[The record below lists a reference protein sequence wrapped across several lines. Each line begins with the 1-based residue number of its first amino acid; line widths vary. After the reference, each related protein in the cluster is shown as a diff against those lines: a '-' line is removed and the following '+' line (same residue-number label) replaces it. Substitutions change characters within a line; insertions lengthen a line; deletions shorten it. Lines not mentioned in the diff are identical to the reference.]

1 LLAVNLLARLATRVW
16 KDHMDISQGRVT
28 SADGTQ
34 IAYERSGSGPVIV
47 LVSPALGDHTANEQL
62 AGFLSRNLTVINY
75 DRRGRGASTDT
86 PHYAVEREVEDIEA
100 LIDAAGASAYLFG
113 SSSGAV
119 LALEAANRLDGKVR
133 ALFMYEPPF
142 IVDSTRPPLPAD
154 YLQHLRDLLSADR
167 RAEAVE
173 YFMSKAVGVPDDMLA
188 QMRQAAMWPSL
199 ELAAP
204 TLVHDGEIMADTM
217 SGNPLPPNRW
227 ASVAAPA
234 LVMDGEKSPDWM
246 HHAAMAI
253 AALLPKAQYRTLEG
267 LDHSAMMTAPL
278 DIATTMYA
286 FFLKEHM
293 GGRPA

>member
-1 LLAVNLLARLATRVW
+1 
-16 KDHMDISQGRVT
+16 MDILQDIVSSRG
-28 SADGTQ
+28 GTQ
-34 IAYERSGSGPVIV
+34 IACQRSGSGPVII

-62 AGFLSRNLTVINY
+62 AGILSRNLTVINY

-86 PHYAVEREVEDIEA
+86 PAYAVEHEVEDIEA
-100 LIDAAGASAYLFG
+100 LMDAVGGSGYLFG

-119 LALEAANRLDGKVR
+119 LALEAANRLGNKVR

-142 IVDSTRPPLPAD
+142 IVDSLRPPLPTD
-154 YLQHLRDLLSADR
+154 YLKHLHDLISAGR

-199 ELAAP
+199 EAVAH
-204 TLVHDGEIMADTM
+204 TLVYDGEIMGDTM
-217 SGNPLPPNRW
+217 SGNPLPPHRW
-227 ASVAAPA
+227 ASVTAPA

-253 AALLPKAQYRTLEG
+253 AALLPKAHYRTLEG

-286 FFLKEHM
+286 FFLKEHI
-293 GGRPA
+293 GGRSA

>member
-1 LLAVNLLARLATRVW
+1 
-16 KDHMDISQGRVT
+16 MDISQERAT

-34 IAYERSGSGPVIV
+34 IAYQRSGSGPVIV
-47 LVSPALGDHTANEQL
+47 LVSPALADHSANEQL
-62 AGFLSRNLTVINY
+62 AALLSRNLTVINY

-86 PHYAVEREVEDIEA
+86 PPYAVEREVEDIEA
-100 LIDAAGASAYLFG
+100 LMDTAGGFSYLFG

-119 LALEAANRLDGKVR
+119 LGLEAANRLGDKVR
-133 ALFMYEPPF
+133 ALFMYEPPL
-142 IVDSTRPPLPAD
+142 IVDSTRPPLPVD
-154 YLQHLRDLLSADR
+154 YLQHLRDLISANR

-173 YFMSKAVGVPDDMLA
+173 YFMREAVGVPDDMLV

-199 ELAAP
+199 EAAAH
-204 TLVHDGEIMADTM
+204 TLVYDGEIMGDTM

-227 ASVAAPA
+227 ASVTAPA
-234 LVMDGEKSPDWM
+234 LVMDGEKSPEWM

-253 AALLPKAQYRTLEG
+253 AALLPKAQHRTLEG
-267 LDHSAMMTAPL
+267 LDHSALMTAPL

-293 GGRPA
+293 GSRSD